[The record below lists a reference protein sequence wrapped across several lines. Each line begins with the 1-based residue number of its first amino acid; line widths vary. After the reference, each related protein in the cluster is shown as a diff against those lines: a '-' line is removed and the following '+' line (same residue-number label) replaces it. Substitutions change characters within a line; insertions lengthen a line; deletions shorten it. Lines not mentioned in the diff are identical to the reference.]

1 MQELLET
8 KYNCYLW
15 NKKAV
20 LAIVKGAAAMSDHN
34 YATKFNATKI
44 KLVPIYTDLIPL
56 IMTIRTVRNEI

>member
-1 MQELLET
+1 MSSILQELLET

-20 LAIVKGAAAMSDHN
+20 LAIVKTATMSDHN

-44 KLVPIYTDLIPL
+44 KLVPIYAFGL
-56 IMTIRTVRNEI
+56 